1 MHRSL
6 DLPVLSIAI
15 RLSFVTKVTKEY
27 VCGGS
32 FIGWGEK
39 ILPSQEANTWNY
51 SYYQSSFFS
60 PYILHTVLLTAK
72 WVKCS
77 TDNWI

>member
-32 FIGWGEK
+32 FIGWGK
-39 ILPSQEANTWNY
+39 NSTQSGSQHMKLLVL
-51 SYYQSSFFS
+51 SKFFFFS
-60 PYILHTVLLTAK
+60 LRSAHGVTYSK
-72 WVKCS
+72 MS
-77 TDNWI
+77 

>member
-39 ILPSQEANTWNY
+39 NSTQSGSQHMKLLVL
-51 SYYQSSFFS
+51 SKFFFFS
-60 PYILHTVLLTAK
+60 LHSAHGVTYSK
-72 WVKCS
+72 MS
-77 TDNWI
+77 

>member
-32 FIGWGEK
+32 FIGWVVLSK
-39 ILPSQEANTWNY
+39 FF
-51 SYYQSSFFS
+51 FFS
-60 PYILHTVLLTAK
+60 LHSAHGVTYSK
-72 WVKCS
+72 MS
-77 TDNWI
+77 

>member
-27 VCGGS
+27 V
-32 FIGWGEK
+32 WRLVYWVGEK
-39 ILPSQEANTWNY
+39 NSTQSGSQHMKLLVL
-51 SYYQSSFFS
+51 SKFFFFS
-60 PYILHTVLLTAK
+60 LHSAHGITYSK
-72 WVKCS
+72 MS
-77 TDNWI
+77 